1 MNEIEKR
8 LVEERKRLESVH
20 APDELE
26 SRLRHALGQIPPKKR
41 KPTKSIW
48 KLATVVAL
56 FFIVIVGYQFNGFAY
71 YGKKLLG
78 FEEVASGTLNDL
90 NDAGMGQVIDK
101 KVELKDGTTLVI
113 DGVMTDANQLIMY
126 YTLHNQTGLQ
136 GDVYEMISIDRMT
149 GFLTN
154 SHVESGT
161 SIMNDDGTEIKGM
174 MTFEPVSA
182 FSKQLTLH
190 YWQYDEGSLVN
201 ENHLTFA
208 YNPNQAMQT
217 EIKQSINETLEVDR
231 GRITFKTITATP
243 TVTVIEGSL
252 NVDNYDRVDFAFEGV
267 ELMANGE
274 RVELKGHS
282 SKSTMRGNDF
292 DIRYDALPEQLDSL
306 EIVMNKFV
314 GYAAVDEKISLAHA
328 ESTPLVLGERELLVN
343 EVVAT
348 EQGIEV
354 KLATDDDVMLDGV
367 SIEAEDQWIPL
378 TTTLNQTYFI
388 DENGREWKER
398 TLLFKG
404 LQAPD
409 FLVIEGMHYMKV
421 YDVGFEIPV
430 Q

>member
-1 MNEIEKR
+1 MNEVEKR
-8 LVEERKRLESVH
+8 LAEERKRLESLH

-26 SRLRHALGQIPPKKR
+26 SRLRHALEQTPPKKR
-41 KPTKSIW
+41 KPIKSIW
-48 KLATVVAL
+48 KLATVAAL

-90 NDAGMGQVIDK
+90 NDAGMGQVVDK
-101 KVELKDGTTLVI
+101 QVELKDGTILVI

-126 YTLHNQTGLQ
+126 YTLHNQSGLQ
-136 GDVYEMISIDRMT
+136 EDVYEMISVDRMT

-161 SIMNDDGTEIKGM
+161 SIMNDDGTEIRGI

-190 YWQYDEGSLVN
+190 YWQYDEGRLVN
-201 ENHLTFA
+201 ENRLTFA

-217 EIKQSINETLEVDR
+217 EIKQSINETLEVDQ
-231 GRITFKTITATP
+231 GKITFKSISATP
-243 TVTVIEGSL
+243 TITVIEGSL
-252 NVDNYDRVDFAFEGV
+252 NVDNYDRVDFALEGV
-267 ELMANGE
+267 ELLANGE
-274 RVELKGHS
+274 PVELKGGGS
-282 SKSTMRGNDF
+282 QSTIRGYDF
-292 DIRYDALPEQLDSL
+292 DIRYDALPEPIHSL
-306 EIVMNKFV
+306 ELIMKEFV
-314 GYAAVDEKISLAHA
+314 GYATIDEKISLAHA
-328 ESTPLVLGERELLVN
+328 ESTSFDIGERELRVN

-348 EQGIEV
+348 EQGVEV
-354 KLATDDDVMLDGV
+354 KLATDGDIMLDGV
-367 SIEAEDQWIPL
+367 SIEAKGQLIPL
-378 TTTLNQTYFI
+378 ITTLNQTYLI

-398 TLLFKG
+398 TLLFEG
-404 LQAPD
+404 VQAPD